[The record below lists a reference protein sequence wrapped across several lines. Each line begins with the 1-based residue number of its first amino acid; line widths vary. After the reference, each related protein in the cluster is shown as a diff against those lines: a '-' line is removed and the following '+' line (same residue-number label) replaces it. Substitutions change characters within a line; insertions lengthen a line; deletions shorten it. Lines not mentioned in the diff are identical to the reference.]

1 MLTLHN
7 KPKKII
13 IHLLNLL
20 LLGLI
25 AYYFYKFQQNNILLK
40 NTDIKIYRDLIQLKY
55 WAVVL
60 IVFIIYIVYF
70 ITFKLIFI
78 SDSVI
83 LKSIILGIECFLLF
97 WILLSLYSTFDFFS
111 LINNP
116 VKRIPFITF
125 TGIGFLL
132 PLTSQ
137 SLEKLIGR

>member
-1 MLTLHN
+1 MNQRNRMLTLLN

-116 VKRIPFITF
+116 IKRI
-125 TGIGFLL
+125 
-132 PLTSQ
+132 
-137 SLEKLIGR
+137 